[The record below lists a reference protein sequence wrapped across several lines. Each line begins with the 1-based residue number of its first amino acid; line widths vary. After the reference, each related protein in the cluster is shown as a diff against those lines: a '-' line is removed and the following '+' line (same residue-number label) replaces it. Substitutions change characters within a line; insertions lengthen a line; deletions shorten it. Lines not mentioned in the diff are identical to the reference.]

1 MHTLTCLTIENSLK
15 QHHYDA
21 SAMVVGPI
29 FWFWCKDLPRSQSW
43 PAWRVNT
50 IYLKQ
55 MLARQPVMSQH
66 ETVTRDDFITP
77 ISVYANLMKTR
88 KLRISIWGVSQSK
101 MATVRWY
108 LAAFT
113 TSVPTVSAKHIH
125 TVLLI
130 FIESL
135 MFCYVFSLHNYLFY
149 NPSNLSHI
157 NGGTINYYYY
167 LVYLRFGLGPHMLGI
182 FWKET
187 LSCEINVC
195 SIDKSLNIA
204 DFNHTVITTWWFFKK
219 LRSTIYV
226 CISTI
231 LLTSKPLHLK
241 TKQHFQ
247 LQSVIFVWN

>member
-1 MHTLTCLTIENSLK
+1 MPTIENSLK
-15 QHHYDA
+15 RHHDDA

-29 FWFWCKDLPRSQSW
+29 FWFWCKDLSRSQSW

-50 IYLKQ
+50 IYFKQ
-55 MLARQPVMSQH
+55 PLARQPVMSQH
-66 ETVTRDDFITP
+66 ETVTRDGFITP
-77 ISVYANLMKTR
+77 ISVYVNLMKSR

-135 MFCYVFSLHNYLFY
+135 KLCVFIIQLQYLFY

-157 NGGTINYYYY
+157 YGGTINYYYY
-167 LVYLRFGLGPHMLGI
+167 LVYLRFGLGPNM
-182 FWKET
+182 
-187 LSCEINVC
+187 
-195 SIDKSLNIA
+195 
-204 DFNHTVITTWWFFKK
+204 
-219 LRSTIYV
+219 
-226 CISTI
+226 
-231 LLTSKPLHLK
+231 
-241 TKQHFQ
+241 
-247 LQSVIFVWN
+247 